1 MPAVVFGQPAAN
13 RRVRLRQLGVGQ
25 HHQQATAGTPTTGLI
40 LRQRYPAGSPA
51 GADVEE
57 TFADY
62 RDVDG
67 LKVAFAVT
75 VRQPQGEVTRV
86 MRQFAVNV
94 PLDPALFTKPS

>member
-1 MPAVVFGQPAAN
+1 MFD
-13 RRVRLRQLGVGQ
+13 
-25 HHQQATAGTPTTGLI
+25 PTTGLI